1 MSRRSI
7 IAGIFVLGTT
17 LLSAMYY
24 EFYFAVD
31 RMARVALIETGDTT
45 YYPPENHF
53 WVAVR
58 IALFTSLLMA
68 AGITLLLLVLYAI
81 SKTVCNRQVQVAILE
96 HEDLGTDY
104 SVTKE
109 YHWYSFSW
117 SVSWPLPN
125 GDKYTRSNSED
136 YFEEMRLVRS

>member
-24 EFYFAVD
+24 EFYFAVG
-31 RMARVALIETGDTT
+31 RMSRVALIETGDTS

-58 IALFTSLLMA
+58 IALFTSVLMA
-68 AGITLLLLVLYAI
+68 VGIALLLAVLYAI
-81 SKTVCNRQVQVAILE
+81 SRVVCNRQVQEAILE

-104 SVTKE
+104 SVIKDC
-109 YHWYSFSW
+109 HWYSFSW
-117 SVSWPLPN
+117 SVSWSLPD

-136 YFEEMRLVRS
+136 YFEEVPFVHS

>member
-7 IAGIFVLGTT
+7 LAVIFVLGTT

-31 RMARVALIETGDTT
+31 RMARVALIESGDTG
-45 YYPPENHF
+45 YYPPESHF

-58 IALFTSLLMA
+58 IALFMSVLMA
-68 AGITLLLLVLYAI
+68 VGIALLLLVLYAI
-81 SKTVCNRQVQVAILE
+81 SRVVCDRQVQEAILE

-104 SVTKE
+104 SVTKDC
-109 YHWYSFSW
+109 HWHSFSW
-117 SVSWPLPN
+117 SVSWQLPD

-136 YFEEMRLVRS
+136 YFEDMRLVRS